1 MSDHESESEANATF
15 STNGSDP
22 SGIAASSEDG
32 GEGTAFLAELARA
45 MQTTA
50 AAEQARNAETTE
62 QRRQTHIDAIRA
74 REALEAEDLRELA
87 KEDVKG
93 IDAWSDG
100 EIKRIKLERERRIAA
115 RREQLQVRL
124 EEHRSVVS
132 REVDAVE
139 AAIASYRADI
149 ELYFR
154 RLESETDPVAIAM
167 MARTRPQFPE
177 LEQIGPDEAAAT
189 SVYQSPSPVYG
200 YQVSSAAV
208 STSDTTVSDVPA
220 DEAPADEAP
229 TAEAQTAEAPVA
241 EAAPAESPAAE
252 SQVAVAV
259 ADDVTTPEPSQDEDT
274 PSASVDE
281 PSAESSMVGVM
292 DHEAASESPDTGW
305 DTGSE
310 AVAEQTPDATPEET
324 APVSEGSETG
334 EPADGSPEPEPVA
347 AAAEA
352 RIVMPRSTGTGSWL
366 RWPNSTTDRSDQ
378 PR

>member
-22 SGIAASSEDG
+22 NGIAASGEDG

-154 RLESETDPVAIAM
+154 RLESETDPVAIAT

-189 SVYQSPSPVYG
+189 SVYQAPSPVYG

-208 STSDTTVSDVPA
+208 STSDGPVSDVPTA
-220 DEAPADEAP
+220 DVPTAEAQ
-229 TAEAQTAEAPVA
+229 TAEAQTAEAPVV
-241 EAAPAESPAAE
+241 EAAPAEAPAAE

-259 ADDVTTPEPSQDEDT
+259 ADDVTTPEPSQDDDT

-305 DTGSE
+305 ETGSE

>member
-1 MSDHESESEANATF
+1 MSDHESDTEANATF

-22 SGIAASSEDG
+22 SGIAVSGEDG
-32 GEGTAFLAELARA
+32 GDSTAFLADLARA

-50 AAEQARNAETTE
+50 TAEQARNAETTE

-87 KEDVKG
+87 KDDVKG

-139 AAIASYRADI
+139 AAIATYRADI

-154 RLESETDPVAIAM
+154 RLESETDPVAIATL
-167 MARTRPQFPE
+167 ARTRPQFPA
-177 LEQIGPDEAAAT
+177 LEMIGPDEAAAT
-189 SVYQSPSPVYG
+189 SAYHEAVPAYAYQASTAVASPGDDSP
-200 YQVSSAAV
+200 
-208 STSDTTVSDVPA
+208 SDVPTA
-220 DEAPADEAP
+220 DAPTADVP
-229 TAEAQTAEAPVA
+229 TAEAQATEAQATEAPSDEAPAADDQETAEAVASHDDESPSATADEPVA
-241 EAAPAESPAAE
+241 
-252 SQVAVAV
+252 
-259 ADDVTTPEPSQDEDT
+259 DN
-274 PSASVDE
+274 
-281 PSAESSMVGVM
+281 SMVGVM
-292 DHEAASESPDTGW
+292 DHEGASDSPDAGW

-310 AVAEQTPDATPEET
+310 AVAQEASEAAPEEA
-324 APVSEGSETG
+324 APVSEGSDAT
-334 EPADGSPEPEPVA
+334 EPSDGSTEPEPVGA
-347 AAAEA
+347 SAEA
-352 RIVMPRSTGTGSWL
+352 RVVMPRSTGTGSWL
-366 RWPNSTTDRSDQ
+366 RWPNSSTDRSDQ

>member
-15 STNGSDP
+15 STNGIDP
-22 SGIAASSEDG
+22 SGIAASGDDG
-32 GEGTAFLAELARA
+32 GEGAAFLAELARA

-139 AAIASYRADI
+139 ASIASYRADI

-154 RLESETDPVAIAM
+154 RLESETDPVAIAT

-189 SVYQSPSPVYG
+189 SVYQAPSPLYG
-200 YQVSSAAV
+200 YQASTVAVSSDAP
-208 STSDTTVSDVPA
+208 VSDVPTT
-220 DEAPADEAP
+220 EAP
-229 TAEAQTAEAPVA
+229 TAEAQTAEAPMAEARVA
-241 EAAPAESPAAE
+241 EAVPAEAPATEA
-252 SQVAVAV
+252 QVAV
-259 ADDVTTPEPSQDEDT
+259 ADDATTPEATQDDDT
-274 PSASVDE
+274 PSASADE

-292 DHEAASESPDTGW
+292 DPETASESPDTGW

-310 AVAEQTPDATPEET
+310 AVAEQAPEATPEET
-324 APVSEGSETG
+324 APVSEGSEAG
-334 EPADGSPEPEPVA
+334 EAADGSPEPEPVA
-347 AAAEA
+347 AAAET

-366 RWPNSTTDRSDQ
+366 RWPNSTADRTDQ